1 MAEVTVSQFAEVLKV
16 PVDRLLVQLD
26 QAGIKVSGPNDR
38 ISDDAKLELLTHLR
52 RSHGGSSAGSSNAA
66 PSKITLSRKTQ
77 QEIKLSSGQGRARTV
92 NVEVRTKRTYIKRD
106 VLQEQARQ
114 QQDEIDQKRRDIEEA
129 QQRETERLEAER
141 LEQERLENDARRR
154 VEEEAAQK
162 KAAEEAQRQAE
173 QAAREEEARRI
184 REREEAVKR
193 AATEAEE
200 ASRRAAETAAS
211 PKKAPDAKKALEAK
225 KAPEVAPP
233 APPAPPPKPV
243 FDPTFQK
250 PQFIPPVQTRERP
263 PQQAANNQQARRGA
277 PQQPPANN
285 QQARKAPPQQQAP
298 AAATAQPRP
307 PGPANAAQQARPQA
321 PGNNADANTRYGR
334 QELHVAG
341 DVSSRYKKKRRPM
354 KGGRPSNQP
363 SEAGRHGFEMP
374 TAPVVREVI
383 IGEAV
388 TVSELAQKMAIKATE
403 VIKVLMNMGVMATIN
418 QPLEQDTAVLV
429 VEELGHT
436 AKVTKENQIEEDL
449 QGSPGTESTNA
460 EPRPP
465 VVTVMGHVDHGKTSL
480 LDYIRRAKVA
490 AGEAGGITQHIGA
503 YHVETPKGSVTFLDT
518 PGHAA
523 FTAMRARG
531 AKATDVVVLV
541 VAADDGVMPQT
552 IEAIQHARAAN
563 VPIVVAVNKIDKP
576 EADLDRVR
584 QELSKQEVIP
594 EDWGGETIFVPVSA
608 RTGQGI
614 DQLLESILL
623 VAEVLELRAPRDG
636 LASGLV
642 IESSVEKGRGAVATV
657 LVKKGTLRTGDP
669 IIAGSEFG
677 RVRAMFDENGKAVE
691 EATPS
696 MPVQVLGL
704 SSPPNAGDEF
714 LAAESERKAR
724 EVALYRQGKFRDVKL
739 ASRVQRAEDVFSQM
753 GEAKIGTV
761 AVLIKADVQGSA
773 EALRE
778 SLTKL
783 STDEVQVK
791 LIASGLGGITESDV
805 QLAAASKGLII
816 GFNVRADSGAREAI
830 KETGVEVRYY
840 SIIYEAIDDVRQMLS
855 GMLQP
860 EIKESI
866 LGVAQVRDV
875 FRSSK
880 FGVVAGCLVTEGV
893 VKRNNPIRVL
903 RENVVIFEG
912 ALESLRRFKDDVG
925 EVRAGV
931 ECGIGVKNYQD
942 VRAGDQI
949 ECYSRVEVA
958 RTLAST

>member
-52 RSHGGSSAGSSNAA
+52 RSHGSGEGSNAA
-66 PSKITLSRKTQ
+66 PSRITLSRKTQ
-77 QEIKLSSGQGRARTV
+77 QEIKLSGGQGRARTV
-92 NVEVRTKRTYIKRD
+92 NVEVRTKRTYINRD
-106 VLQEQARQ
+106 VLQEKARQ
-114 QQDEIDQKRRDIEEA
+114 QQDEIEQKRREAEEA
-129 QQRETERLEAER
+129 QQREKERLEAER
-141 LEQERLENDARRR
+141 RERERVETDNRRR
-154 VEEEAAQK
+154 LEEEAARK
-162 KAAEEAQRQAE
+162 KEQEEARRRAE
-173 QAAREEEARRI
+173 QAALEEEERLA
-184 REREEAVKR
+184 REREEAKKR
-193 AATEAEE
+193 PPEPE
-200 ASRRAAETAAS
+200 AS
-211 PKKAPDAKKALEAK
+211 PKR
-225 KAPEVAPP
+225 APE
-233 APPAPPPKPV
+233 PPKPA
-243 FDPTFQK
+243 FDPTFQR
-250 PQFIPPVQTRERP
+250 PQIIPPVQARERP
-263 PQQAANNQQARRGA
+263 QQPAAATPPARKA
-277 PQQPPANN
+277 PQQPQAAAPAP
-285 QQARKAPPQQQAP
+285 APQPQPRAP
-298 AAATAQPRP
+298 AA
-307 PGPANAAQQARPQA
+307 
-321 PGNNADANTRYGR
+321 PGNTDANTRYGR

-341 DVSSRYKKKRRPM
+341 DVSSRYKKKRRT
-354 KGGRPSNQP
+354 KGRPMQHAAES
-363 SEAGRHGFEMP
+363 GKHGFEMP
-374 TAPVVREVI
+374 TAPVVREVTV
-383 IGEAV
+383 GETV
-388 TVSELAQKMAIKATE
+388 TVGELAQKMAIKATE

-418 QPLEQDTAVLV
+418 QPIDQDTAVLV

-436 AKVTKENQIEEDL
+436 AKVLKENQIEEDL
-449 QGSPGTESTNA
+449 QGVQGESAA

-480 LDYIRRAKVA
+480 LDYIRRTKVA

-552 IEAIQHARAAN
+552 IEAIQHARAAG

-584 QELSKQEVIP
+584 QELAKQDVIP
-594 EDWGGETIFVPVSA
+594 EDWGGENIFVPVSA

-623 VAEVLELRAPRDG
+623 VAEVLELRAPRAG
-636 LASGLV
+636 LASGIV

-657 LVKKGTLRTGDP
+657 LVKKGTLHTGDP

-677 RVRAMFDENGKAVE
+677 RVRAMFDENGNPVE

-753 GEAKIGTV
+753 GEAKVGIV

-816 GFNVRADSGAREAI
+816 GFNVRADAGAREVI

-840 SIIYEAIDDVRQMLS
+840 SIIYEAIDDVKQMLS

-866 LGVAQVRDV
+866 VGVAQVRDV

-893 VKRNNPIRVL
+893 VRRNNPIRVL
-903 RENVVIFEG
+903 RDNVVIFEG
-912 ALESLRRFKDDVG
+912 ALESLRRFKDDVN

-949 ECYSRVEVA
+949 ECFSRVEIA
-958 RTLAST
+958 RTLG

>member
-26 QAGIKVSGPNDR
+26 QAGIKVAGPDDR

-52 RSHGGSSAGSSNAA
+52 RSHGSGESGNAA
-66 PSKITLSRKTQ
+66 PSKITLSRKSQ

-106 VLQEQARQ
+106 VLQEKARQ
-114 QQDEIDQKRRDIEEA
+114 QQDEIDSKRREAEEA
-129 QQRETERLEAER
+129 VQREHERVEAER
-141 LEQERLENDARRR
+141 LERERIETDARRR
-154 VEEEAAQK
+154 VEEEAAKK
-162 KAAEEAQRQAE
+162 KAQEEALRAAE
-173 QAAREEEARRI
+173 QAAREEEERRA
-184 REREEAVKR
+184 REREEALKRPPEAEAPKR
-193 AATEAEE
+193 AAAEP
-200 ASRRAAETAAS
+200 
-211 PKKAPDAKKALEAK
+211 PKR
-225 KAPEVAPP
+225 APEPP
-233 APPAPPPKPV
+233 AKPV
-243 FDPTFQK
+243 FDPTFQR
-250 PQFIPPVQTRERP
+250 PQIIPPVQTRERP
-263 PQQAANNQQARRGA
+263 HQPAAGAPPQRNKGAPQQHQPPQQAAA
-277 PQQPPANN
+277 P
-285 QQARKAPPQQQAP
+285 AP
-298 AAATAQPRP
+298 AAQQTRAPASP
-307 PGPANAAQQARPQA
+307 PPARPAAA
-321 PGNNADANTRYGR
+321 PGSPDANTRYGR

-341 DVSSRYKKKRRPM
+341 DVSSRYKKKRRM
-354 KGGRPSNQP
+354 KGRPMQS
-363 SEAGRHGFEMP
+363 SSDGGKHGFEMP
-374 TAPVVREVI
+374 TAPVIREVSV
-383 IGEAV
+383 GETV
-388 TVSELAQKMAIKATE
+388 TVADLAAKMAIKATE

-418 QPLEQDTAVLV
+418 QPIDQDTAVLV

-436 AKVTKENQIEEDL
+436 AKVLKENQIEEDL
-449 QGSPGTESTNA
+449 QGVKVEGEEAVAT

-480 LDYIRRAKVA
+480 LDYIRTTKVA

-503 YHVETPKGSVTFLDT
+503 YHVETAKGSITFLDT

-541 VAADDGVMPQT
+541 VAGDDGVMPQT
-552 IEAIQHARAAN
+552 IEAIQHARAAG
-563 VPIVVAVNKIDKP
+563 VPIVVAVNKMDKP
-576 EADLDRVR
+576 DADLDRVR
-584 QELSKQEVIP
+584 QELAKHDVIP
-594 EDWGGETIFVPVSA
+594 EDWGGENIFVPVSA
-608 RTGQGI
+608 RTGAGV
-614 DQLLESILL
+614 DQLLDSILL

-636 LASGLV
+636 LASGIV

-657 LVKKGTLRTGDP
+657 LVKKGTLHMGDP

-677 RVRAMFDENGKAVE
+677 RVRAMFDENGKPVE
-691 EATPS
+691 EAAPS

-739 ASRVQRAEDVFSQM
+739 ASRATRAEDVFSQM
-753 GEAKIGTV
+753 GEAKIGIV

-778 SLTKL
+778 SLLKL

-830 KETGVEVRYY
+830 KDFGVEVRYY
-840 SIIYEAIDDVRQMLS
+840 SIIYEAIDDVKARLS

-860 EIKESI
+860 EIKETI
-866 LGVAQVRDV
+866 VGVAQVRDV

-880 FGVVAGCLVTEGV
+880 FGVVAGCLITEGV

-912 ALESLRRFKDDVG
+912 ALESLRRFKDDVS

-949 ECYSRVEVA
+949 ECFSRVEIA
-958 RTLAST
+958 RTLE

>member
-52 RSHGGSSAGSSNAA
+52 RSHGSTSSGNAA

-141 LEQERLENDARRR
+141 AEQERLENDHRRR
-154 VEEEAAQK
+154 LEEEVAKK
-162 KAAEEAQRQAE
+162 KAAEEAERLAE
-173 QAAREEEARRI
+173 QAAREEEARRA
-184 REREEAVKR
+184 REREEAAKR

-200 ASRRAAETAAS
+200 ASRRTTDPGV
-211 PKKAPDAKKALEAK
+211 PKKASEAPA
-225 KAPEVAPP
+225 APA
-233 APPAPPPKPV
+233 KPV

-263 PQQAANNQQARRGA
+263 QQGANAQQARKAPPQQAANA
-277 PQQPPANN
+277 

-298 AAATAQPRP
+298 AAATSQQRPGAPANNAQQVRP
-307 PGPANAAQQARPQA
+307 QGPA
-321 PGNNADANTRYGR
+321 NNADANTRYGR
-334 QELHVAG
+334 PELHVAG
-341 DVSSRYKKKRRPM
+341 DVSSRSKKKRRPT
-354 KGGRPSNQP
+354 KGRPATTS
-363 SEAGRHGFEMP
+363 SESGRHGFEMP
-374 TAPVVREVI
+374 TAPVVREVS
-383 IGEAV
+383 IGETV
-388 TVSELAQKMAIKATE
+388 TVSELANKMAIKATE

-418 QPLEQDTAVLV
+418 QPLDQDTAVLV
-429 VEELGHT
+429 IEELGHT
-436 AKVTKENQIEEDL
+436 AKVLKENQIEEDL

-480 LDYIRRAKVA
+480 LDYIRRTKVA

-552 IEAIQHARAAN
+552 IEAIQHARAAS
-563 VPIVVAVNKIDKP
+563 VPIVVAVNKVDKP

-584 QELSKQEVIP
+584 QELAKHEVVP
-594 EDWGGETIFVPVSA
+594 EDWGGESIFVPVSA

-623 VAEVLELRAPRDG
+623 VSEVLELRAPRDG

-677 RVRAMFDENGKAVE
+677 RVRAMFDENGKPVE

-816 GFNVRADSGAREAI
+816 GFNVRADSGAREVI

-840 SIIYEAIDDVRQMLS
+840 SIIYEAIDDVRAMLS

-860 EIKESI
+860 EIKETI
-866 LGVAQVRDV
+866 VGVAQVRDV

-912 ALESLRRFKDDVG
+912 ALESLRRFKDDVN

-931 ECGIGVKNYQD
+931 DCGIGVKNYQD

-958 RTLAST
+958 RTLEST